1 MSLTEADIDPR
12 NGSRSSSNDSIC
24 VENQQPPA
32 EIDENNFDQLRQKDI
47 PWDHVDMVTFVDSQ
61 GQQKSMLYGEYLKKD
76 YRSHKSE
83 RLKTHVYGY
92 DTQLRELLTP
102 DEFAKHTHTV
112 RSNLTEKV
120 NQLAAQLNAL
130 NGLFKGNLDELVAK
144 VLNTNVL

>member
-1 MSLTEADIDPR
+1 
-12 NGSRSSSNDSIC
+12 
-24 VENQQPPA
+24 
-32 EIDENNFDQLRQKDI
+32 
-47 PWDHVDMVTFVDSQ
+47 MVTFVDSQ

-76 YRSHKSE
+76 YRSHNSE
-83 RLKTHVYGY
+83 CVKTHVYGY